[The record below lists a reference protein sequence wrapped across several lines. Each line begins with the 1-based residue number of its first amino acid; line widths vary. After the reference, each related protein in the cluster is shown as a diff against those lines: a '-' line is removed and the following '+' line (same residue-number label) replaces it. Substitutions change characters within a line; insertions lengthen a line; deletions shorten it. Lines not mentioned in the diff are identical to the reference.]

1 MFKTRKVTFTHKQVM
16 NIYIVYEIHLW
27 VFSVSEDFKLEN
39 SLFGAVKLNANAY
52 SNK

>member
-1 MFKTRKVTFTHKQVM
+1 M
-16 NIYIVYEIHLW
+16 HLW

-39 SLFGAVKLNANAY
+39 SLFGAVKLNANAD